1 VNRDNK
7 KIARAIL
14 DKAKKMGASLAG
26 FASIDNL
33 KTTKSYEIYDKNP
46 FYEDYKG
53 VTWKKEYKT
62 ILVWALEHPVSEPV
76 LDWWS
81 MKVPGFT
88 PGNRIMRMQSKKLR
102 IWMGEEL
109 GIRAQSLPYHI
120 ERGGVFLKDSAVLA
134 GLGSIGKNNLLVTP
148 EIGPRLRLR
157 GIFIEAELEQ
167 TGPIDYNPCKG
178 CDIRC
183 HKACP
188 RDAFR
193 SGVFER
199 DLCKIENDKRE
210 ADWEILDGSIMGI
223 DEPSEV
229 NKPCR
234 FCELACPIAQ

>member
-1 VNRDNK
+1 MDNK

-14 DKAKKMGASLAG
+14 NKAKELGASLAG
-26 FASIDNL
+26 FATIDNL
-33 KTTKSYEIYDKNP
+33 KATKSYEIYDKKP

-53 VTWKKEYKT
+53 VKWKKEHKT
-62 ILVWALEHPVSEPV
+62 ILVWALEHPISEPA

-88 PGNRIMRMQSKKLR
+88 PGNRIMMMQSKKLR

-109 GIRAQSLPYHI
+109 GIRAHSLPYHI

-134 GLGSIGKNNLLVTP
+134 GLGIIGKNNLLVTP

-178 CDIRC
+178 CDIPC

-199 DLCKIENDKRE
+199 EPCKIENDKRE
-210 ADWEILDGSIMGI
+210 AEWEIIEGSIMGI
-223 DEPSEV
+223 DESSEV

-234 FCELACPIAQ
+234 LCEIACPIA